1 MKCMKSK
8 TKYWVYGV
16 SNMTIEDLIKHIKVL
31 VKYFEAVAMAQ
42 DTTQANRWNALGQKE
57 ALEYVLF
64 WLTERLIK
72 G

>member
-1 MKCMKSK
+1 
-8 TKYWVYGV
+8 
-16 SNMTIEDLIKHIKVL
+16 MTLEDLIKHIKVL
-31 VKYFEAVAMAQ
+31 VKYFEAVAMAK